1 VLILCDFDGT
11 FTCEDVTN
19 LIWDRF
25 IGPSWRGDLL
35 GSYKSGQITHLKIMV
50 DGYRMVKAGE
60 REMLDY
66 VRPRVRLRPGFDRLR
81 SISGSRGLPLT
92 VLSGGLD
99 FYIRAF
105 LPAGLEFYSYCARQP
120 APGAAWEVFEPQE
133 IHKKDAGDF
142 KVQVKQL
149 LKKKHGKERV
159 LFIGDGRNDLPVAR
173 LSDVVFAVRGSTLA
187 HLCAEE
193 KKPVHEFD
201 DFAEIA
207 AFVEKE
213 TRA

>member
-1 VLILCDFDGT
+1 
-11 FTCEDVTN
+11 
-19 LIWDRF
+19 
-25 IGPSWRGDLL
+25 
-35 GSYKSGQITHLKIMV
+35 MV
-50 DGYRMVKAGE
+50 DGYRMIKASE
-60 REMLDY
+60 RELLDY
-66 VRPRVRLRPGFDRLR
+66 VRPRVKLRPGFDTLRL
-81 SISGSRGLPLT
+81 ICGSRNWPLT

-105 LPAGLEFYSYCARQP
+105 LPAGIEFYSYCARQP
-120 APGAAWEVFEPQE
+120 APGESWEVFEPDE

-142 KVQVKQL
+142 KVKVKHL
-149 LKKKHGKERV
+149 LKKKYGKERV

-173 LSDVVFAVRGSTLA
+173 LADIVFAVRGSTLA

-207 AFVEKE
+207 AFIEKE
-213 TRA
+213 AHA